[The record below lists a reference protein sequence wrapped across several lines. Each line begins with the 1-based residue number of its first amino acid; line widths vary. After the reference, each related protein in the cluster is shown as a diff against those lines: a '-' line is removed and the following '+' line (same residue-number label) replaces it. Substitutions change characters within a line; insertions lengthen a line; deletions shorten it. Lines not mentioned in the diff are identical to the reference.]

1 MPFGLPDSEQRL
13 SYGGYLKLEELTSL
27 QHLLSEPPH
36 HDEMLFIIIHQ
47 AYELWFKQLLHEVD
61 AAIVQLDADNV
72 LGTCRILRRCF
83 EIERLLVAQ
92 IGVLETMTPMD
103 FLAFRDH
110 LFPASGFQSSQFREL
125 EFVSGLK
132 NPRVLKP
139 YAPGSP
145 ERDRLDRRLAS
156 RTLRDAFYDL
166 LRRRGFHIG
175 EGPREDEDDAARQA
189 RLEELTRVYREP
201 ESHYDL
207 FLLTEGLIDY
217 DETFILWRL
226 RHVQMVERIIGGR
239 PGTGGSQGAQYL
251 RSTTD
256 RRFFPDL
263 WDLRN
268 VLGLPPSI
276 GHAKM

>member
-1 MPFGLPDSEQRL
+1 MPFGLPDSQQRL
-13 SYGGYLKLEELTSL
+13 SYGGYLKIAELTSL
-27 QHLLSEPPH
+27 QQQQSDPPH

-47 AYELWFKQLLHEVD
+47 AYELWFKQMLHEID
-61 AAIVQLDADNV
+61 AAIQRLDSDDV
-72 LGTCRILRRCF
+72 LGTCRVLRRCF

-132 NPRVLKP
+132 DPRFLEY
-139 YAPGSP
+139 YAAGSP
-145 ERDRLDRRLAS
+145 ERARLEQRLAA
-156 RTLRDAFYDL
+156 RTLPEAFHDL
-166 LRRRGFHIG
+166 LRRRGLDVPDG
-175 EGPREDEDDAARQA
+175 EGEEAREVRLQSLARI
-189 RLEELTRVYREP
+189 YREP
-201 ESHYDL
+201 ETYYDL
-207 FLLTEGLIDY
+207 FLLAEGLIEY
-217 DETFILWRL
+217 DETFLTWRM
-226 RHVQMVERIIGGR
+226 RHVHMVERIIGGR
-239 PGTGGSQGAQYL
+239 PGTGGSEGAQYL

-276 GHAKM
+276 GHGKM